1 MEDARSNGLFSSGF
15 NRILRNSWRCEL
27 RSGPRA
33 LRLRP
38 ISANERTIARLPS
51 GGGADSPSG
60 LATTHLGGGKS
71 LTAMRTISNARTRD
85 DPRTRARASERCGR
99 EFLSTDAF
107 FCLTSVAPEGAS
119 TASIVKFARVRYIS
133 PHSAITHG
141 SLGLFPPP
149 VATFSTF
156 LITNIPSPSTRPNT
170 TCLSS
175 NHSVFAHVTKN

>member
-1 MEDARSNGLFSSGF
+1 MFSSGF

-119 TASIVKFARVRYIS
+119 TASVVKFARVRYIS